1 MHPNTL
7 YFGDNLQVLREHF
20 PDECVDLVYLDPPF
34 NSKRDYNYIYRD
46 LAGAGDTAQEQAFSD
61 TWTFAGAAAEFR
73 EVTESGF
80 PEGKLIDA
88 LHEVFGDTSLVAY
101 LSVMALRLRELR
113 RVLKPTGSLY
123 LHCDPSSSHY
133 LKAVL
138 DAVMGAERYVNE
150 ITWQRTSAHS
160 DAKQGSQHYGRNT
173 DTILFYRKGQAGVWH
188 PPYLPHDPAYVKS
201 HYPHTEPGT
210 GRRFGLWDITGPGG
224 AAKGN
229 PLYEVLG
236 VTKYWRYSRER
247 MAQKIEEGRV
257 IQPSPGAVPRE
268 KRYLDETPG
277 SPLGSNWTDIAPINS
292 QATERL
298 GYPTQKPLALL
309 ERIIAASS
317 NEGDVVLDPFCGCG
331 TAVVAAQKLGRQW
344 CGIDITSLSVTL
356 MRQRLADS
364 FPEVYPSPGDV
375 PVIGLP
381 KDLAGARML
390 AGLDK
395 YDFQF
400 WALTLVG
407 AHPPGGTK
415 KKGADRGVDGEILWR
430 DGEGKLQKAVVS
442 VKGGHGVSDT
452 QLKDLITT
460 VDAEKAVVGL
470 FISLAEPTKP
480 MRNRAAQAGDYT
492 MAGTTAKYPRIQMLT
507 IEELLAGKR
516 PDLPKSSRLDPH
528 KSAKAVDDGG
538 QMGLFEE

>member
-1 MHPNTL
+1 
-7 YFGDNLQVLREHF
+7 
-20 PDECVDLVYLDPPF
+20 
-34 NSKRDYNYIYRD
+34 
-46 LAGAGDTAQEQAFSD
+46 
-61 TWTFAGAAAEFR
+61 
-73 EVTESGF
+73 
-80 PEGKLIDA
+80 
-88 LHEVFGDTSLVAY
+88 
-101 LSVMALRLRELR
+101 
-113 RVLKPTGSLY
+113 
-123 LHCDPSSSHY
+123 
-133 LKAVL
+133 
-138 DAVMGAERYVNE
+138 
-150 ITWQRTSAHS
+150 
-160 DAKQGSQHYGRNT
+160 
-173 DTILFYRKGQAGVWH
+173 
-188 PPYLPHDPAYVKS
+188 
-201 HYPHTEPGT
+201 
-210 GRRFGLWDITGPGG
+210 
-224 AAKGN
+224 
-229 PLYEVLG
+229 
-236 VTKYWRYSRER
+236 
-247 MAQKIEEGRV
+247 
-257 IQPSPGAVPRE
+257 
-268 KRYLDETPG
+268 
-277 SPLGSNWTDIAPINS
+277 
-292 QATERL
+292 
-298 GYPTQKPLALL
+298 
-309 ERIIAASS
+309 
-317 NEGDVVLDPFCGCG
+317 VLDPFCGCG

>member
-1 MHPNTL
+1 MHLNTL

-113 RVLKPTGSLY
+113 RILKPTGSLY
-123 LHCDPSSSHY
+123 LHCDPTAGHY
-133 LKAVL
+133 LKMVL
-138 DAVMGAERYVNE
+138 DCVLGSSAFRSEVVWSYRRWP
-150 ITWQRTSAHS
+150 TRTPNY
-160 DAKQGSQHYGRNT
+160 QHMHDLIYYYAR
-173 DTILFYRKGQAGVWH
+173 GQTVTFN
-188 PPYLPHDPAYVKS
+188 V
-201 HYPHTEPGT
+201 
-210 GRRFGLWDITGPGG
+210 
-224 AAKGN
+224 
-229 PLYEVLG
+229 LYEPPSESFLKRFRG
-236 VTKYWRYSRER
+236 MGNRLDRGATTKRS
-247 MAQKIEEGRV
+247 
-257 IQPSPGAVPRE
+257 S
-268 KRYLDETPG
+268 DEPTPG
-277 SPLGSNWTDIAPINS
+277 LPMRDVWDLSILAGSS
-292 QATERL
+292 SERL

-309 ERIIAASS
+309 NRIIAASS

-331 TAVVAAQKLGRQW
+331 TAVVAAQKLGRRW

-364 FPEVYPSPGDV
+364 FPEIYPSPGDV

-381 KDLAGARML
+381 KDLAGARLL
-390 AGLDK
+390 AELDK

-415 KKGADRGVDGEILWR
+415 KKGADKGVDGEILWR
-430 DGEGKLQKAVVS
+430 DGTGKLQKAVVS
-442 VKGGHGVSDT
+442 VKGGQSVTDT

-460 VDAEKAVVGL
+460 VDAAKAAVGL
-470 FISLAEPTKP
+470 FVSLAQPTGP
-480 MRNRAAQAGDYT
+480 MRNRAALGGNYT
-492 MAGTTAKYPRIQMLT
+492 MAGTAATYPRIQMLT

-528 KSAKAVDDGG
+528 KSARAVDDGTQG
-538 QMGLFEE
+538 SLFGE